1 MECLECQR
9 LTQQTQTAHR
19 AMVSYS
25 GPRDGHA
32 FAKLEKSDVLAQ
44 VEYEVHRDAAHPE
57 SIDERLAG

>member
-1 MECLECQR
+1 
-9 LTQQTQTAHR
+9 
-19 AMVSYS
+19 MVSYS